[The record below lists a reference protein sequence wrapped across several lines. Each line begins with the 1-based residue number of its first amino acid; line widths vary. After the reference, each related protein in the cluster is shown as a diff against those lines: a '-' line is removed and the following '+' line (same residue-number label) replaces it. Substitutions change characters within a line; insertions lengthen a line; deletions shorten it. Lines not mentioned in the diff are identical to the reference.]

1 MENVIEIKNLK
12 KYFGTVK
19 AVDDISLNV
28 KKGQLFAF
36 LGLNGAGKSTTI
48 NILVGI
54 LEKDSG
60 ECLINNKSI
69 ENINAILPEIGIVF
83 QSSILDKNLSV
94 YENLKYRAMMYDLT
108 NEQFE
113 KNLTFFVENLEMKD
127 ILTKPLDKLSGGQ
140 KRKVDIARALI
151 HKPSILILDEPTTG
165 LDPKTRSLVWQ
176 LVNNLRK
183 KENLSV
189 LLTTHYMEEA
199 VESDFVVI
207 MDNGKIVATGTPNQ
221 LKNKYAND
229 YVKLFNYDKKIL
241 EILEKEKITFQKNKE
256 FLLIEFKN
264 TMLAKNFVVENKHL
278 IFDLE
283 ILKGKM
289 DDVFL
294 NVTGKNL
301 KENLWKVN

>member
-1 MENVIEIKNLK
+1 MPP
-12 KYFGTVK
+12 Y
-19 AVDDISLNV
+19 
-28 KKGQLFAF
+28 
-36 LGLNGAGKSTTI
+36 
-48 NILVGI
+48 
-54 LEKDSG
+54 
-60 ECLINNKSI
+60 
-69 ENINAILPEIGIVF
+69 
-83 QSSILDKNLSV
+83 
-94 YENLKYRAMMYDLT
+94 
-108 NEQFE
+108 EQFE
-113 KNLTFFVENLEMKD
+113 KNLTFFVENFEMKD

-241 EILEKEKITFQKNKE
+241 KILEKEKITFQKHKE

-264 TMLAKNFVVENKHL
+264 TMLAKNFVVENNHL

-301 KENLWKVN
+301 KENL